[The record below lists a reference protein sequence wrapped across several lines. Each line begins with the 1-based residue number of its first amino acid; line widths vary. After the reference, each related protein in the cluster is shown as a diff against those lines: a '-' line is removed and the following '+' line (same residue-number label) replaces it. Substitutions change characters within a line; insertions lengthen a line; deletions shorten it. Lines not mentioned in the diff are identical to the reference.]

1 MSAPLLTICLP
12 GLDGTGRLFGRF
24 AAAGSGVLELRVLE
38 YPRDRVLSYA
48 ELERLVERELP
59 GDRPF
64 ALLGESFGGPL
75 ALRVA
80 QRSPPGLAAVI
91 LAASFHRRP
100 AAPVITALRP
110 LSPAFFRLPLPAH
123 AVRLLLGGPDAP
135 DELVR
140 EVQQAV
146 ASVRGSVMA
155 ARAREALHVDASAAL
170 RACPVPLLFLGG
182 KQDRLLR
189 TALPIEVRALRADA
203 EIRMLD
209 APHLVLQR
217 LPAEAMRVVEEFL
230 LRRGSGRGAAA
241 GAA

>member
-1 MSAPLLTICLP
+1 MPTPLLTICLP
-12 GLDGTGRLFGRF
+12 GLDGTGRLFRPF
-24 AAAGSGVLELRVLE
+24 AAACSGALELRVIE
-38 YPRDRVLSYA
+38 YPRDRFLPYA

-75 ALRVA
+75 ALRLA
-80 QRSPPGLAAVI
+80 QRHPAGLAAVI

-100 AAPVITALRP
+100 AAPAITALRP

-123 AVRLLLGGPDAP
+123 AVRLLLGGADAP

-140 EVQQAV
+140 EVREAV
-146 ASVRGSVMA
+146 ASVRGSVLA
-155 ARAREALHVDASAAL
+155 ARAGEALRVDASAAL

-189 TALPIEVRALRADA
+189 TGLPIEVRALRADA

-217 LPAEAMRVVEEFL
+217 LPAEAMRVIEEFL
-230 LRRGSGRGAAA
+230 LRRRGGRAVA